1 VALIEQRAAEHEPP
15 EADVQAAANAALQY
29 LNRRDRTVSETWRR
43 LAHGGFDAAA
53 IEAAI
58 SRLLEDGFL
67 DDARYARLYAE
78 DRRNLDHWG
87 TTRIRRA
94 LLERGVDRELVERTL
109 SSHGVDA
116 ELDQAVALL
125 RRRFLAAPSTRRE
138 RDRALGLLLRRGYD
152 SELALQALAAY
163 GTERLEDG

>member
-1 VALIEQRAAEHEPP
+1 VALIEERAAEHEPP
-15 EADVQAAANAALQY
+15 DDDVQAAAQAALQY

-43 LAHGGFDAAA
+43 LARGGYDAAA

-58 SRLLEDGFL
+58 SRLLEDGLL

-78 DRRNLDHWG
+78 DRRNLDQWG

-125 RRRFLAAPSTRRE
+125 RQRFPTAPSTRRE

-163 GTERLEDG
+163 GTDGLEDG

>member
-1 VALIEQRAAEHEPP
+1 MALIEGRATEHEPP
-15 EADVQAAANAALQY
+15 HDDVQAAAHAALQY

-58 SRLLEDGFL
+58 GRLVEDGFL

-78 DRRNLDHWG
+78 DRRNLDNWG
-87 TTRIRRA
+87 ATRIRRA

-125 RRRFLAAPSTRRE
+125 RNRFPAAPSTRRE

-163 GTERLEDG
+163 AAGDPEDG